1 MTVKEYLNQ
10 AYRVDERISVKLEQ
24 IQRLRE
30 LATKATTTLSC
41 AGGGGGGDAHSKER
55 IIAKIVDLEQ
65 TINAD
70 IEHLIDLKAEIAEV
84 IKQVN
89 NKEYQELLELR
100 YLCYKKWEDIASQMG
115 YSTQNIFV
123 LHKKALKKVVWQKD

>member
-10 AYRVDERISVKLEQ
+10 AYRVDERISIKLEQ
-24 IQRLRE
+24 IQKLRE
-30 LATKATTTLSC
+30 LATKATTTLSNT
-41 AGGGGGGDAHSKER
+41 GGGGGDAHSKER

-100 YLCYKKWEDIASQMG
+100 YLCYRKWEDIASQMG
-115 YSTQNIFV
+115 YSMRNIFE
-123 LHKKALKKVVWQKD
+123 LHKKALKSVKIR